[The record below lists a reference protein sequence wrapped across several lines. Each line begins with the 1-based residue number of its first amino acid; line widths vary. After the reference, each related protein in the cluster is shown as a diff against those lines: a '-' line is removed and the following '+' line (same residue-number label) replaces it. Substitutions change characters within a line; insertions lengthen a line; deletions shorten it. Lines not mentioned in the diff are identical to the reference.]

1 MRNIIFVFLLTV
13 SVLAAPAVREYSS
26 GQLLNLPREYANIP
40 VLYQGEVIGDIM
52 ARGENVWFNVSD
64 GGNAIGIFAPR
75 EFAAEIQPAGKYRQI
90 GDTVKIWGEFNR
102 ACAEHG
108 GETDIHAVR
117 IEKIAEG
124 YALPQPLSKFKIIL
138 SVILALGVLILG
150 ILDRRIQITDR
161 QT

>member
-1 MRNIIFVFLLTV
+1 MKNIIFVFLLTV
-13 SVLAAPAVREYSS
+13 FVLAAPAAREYSS

-75 EFAAEIQPAGKYRQI
+75 ELAAEIQTAGKYRQI

-117 IEKIAEG
+117 IEKIAKG

-150 ILDRRIQITDR
+150 ILDRRTQITDR